1 MEMVLL
7 DDKGPHGEASGQR
20 DNSIPILSRSACNV
34 IVRLSCDQPFPNILI
49 IDERV
54 WRRNEKGDMQ
64 GLVNVDEFHQDLTI
78 CE

>member
-1 MEMVLL
+1 MEKQVI
-7 DDKGPHGEASGQR
+7 KR
-20 DNSIPILSRSACNV
+20 DNFIPIIIWSACNV

-64 GLVNVDEFHQDLTI
+64 GLVNNVDEFHQDLTI